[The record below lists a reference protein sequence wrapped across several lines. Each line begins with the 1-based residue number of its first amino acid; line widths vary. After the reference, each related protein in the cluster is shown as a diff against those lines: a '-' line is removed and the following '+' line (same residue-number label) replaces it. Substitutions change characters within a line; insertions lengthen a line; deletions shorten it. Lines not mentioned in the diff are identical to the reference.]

1 MYRWTDFDIFSLHLV
16 EMIFDETVIP
26 RGARLYKGMPRGMHP
41 RRTRNFFLTSSV
53 RTARGYGPTINTYV
67 ATKPLRLFV
76 LSHKNVKLLLD
87 KYPMSAAAKVMLR
100 LALGVRTTRARQH
113 LAYKV
118 VLRGKGYLPGAR
130 NTRPGQRLS
139 FGELDHQ
146 VFEKLSREFL
156 VPEKYDGYYAPAKPS
171 IFHGGIFYSE
181 IMISRPMHAIKPAP
195 RVVAPP
201 VQRRTGVSH
210 AQIIKRLP
218 ALFVEYS
225 KTQRRLLRPY
235 GGFIP
240 YLGGGMAV
248 KLYLEARA
256 IKAPPKVLN
265 TTDFDFTFAVPKRLT
280 SKMGV
285 AMRVV
290 AMRKVMTEHLEGFT
304 TWLGRSFGVRP
315 QITVKDFVPPV
326 RLLPTTGKRIYQVIS
341 YGLQFPGVAKPVDFV
356 DTTLAHVPGMSREHI
371 HHVFSRSFGMPIER
385 LKTMYKNVLVVLAGS
400 FVTKDPSLKSRNP
413 LTGNRAEKGLKNT
426 ARLASLI
433 RANAQSTTPARG
445 LVNAIDRGDKKTAF
459 KNARLVIKNLSRK

>member
-1 MYRWTDFDIFSLHLV
+1 
-16 EMIFDETVIP
+16 MIFDETVIP
-26 RGARLYKGMPRGMHP
+26 KGARLYKGMPRGMHP

-76 LSHKNVKLLLD
+76 LSQRNVKLLLD
-87 KYPMSAAAKVMLR
+87 KYPLTAAAKVMLR
-100 LALGVRTTRARQH
+100 LALGTRTTRARQH
-113 LAYKV
+113 LAYRV
-118 VLRGKGYLPGAR
+118 ILRGKGYLPGAK

-139 FGELDHQ
+139 VGELDRQ

-171 IFHGGIFYSE
+171 IFHGGIFHSE
-181 IMISRPMHAIKPAP
+181 IMIARPMHAIKPAL
-195 RVVAPP
+195 AAP

-210 AQIIKRLP
+210 ALIIKRLP
-218 ALFVEYS
+218 GLFVEYS

-265 TTDFDFTFAVPKRLT
+265 TTDFDFTFAVPRRLT
-280 SKMGV
+280 TKSDV
-285 AMRVV
+285 VMRVV
-290 AMRKVMTEHLEGFT
+290 GMRKVMTDHLEGFV

-315 QITVKDFVPPV
+315 RIVVKDFVPPV

-400 FVTKDPSLKSRNP
+400 FATKDPALKSRNP
-413 LTGNRAEKGLKNT
+413 LTGNRAEKGLKDT

-433 RANAQSTTPARG
+433 NANAKSSTPARG
-445 LVNAIDRGDKKTAF
+445 LVSAIKRGNVKNASKK
-459 KNARLVIKNLSRK
+459 ARLVIKNLSRK

>member
-1 MYRWTDFDIFSLHLV
+1 
-16 EMIFDETVIP
+16 MIFDETVVP
-26 RGARLYKGMPRGMHP
+26 KGARLYKGMPRGMHP
-41 RRTRNFFLTSSV
+41 RRTRNFFLTSSA

-113 LAYKV
+113 LAYRV
-118 VLRGKGYLPGAR
+118 VLRGKAYLPGAR

-139 FGELDHQ
+139 VGELDRQ

-171 IFHGGIFYSE
+171 IFHGGIFHSE
-181 IMISRPMHAIKPAP
+181 IMIARPMHAIKPAP
-195 RVVAPP
+195 RVASP
-201 VQRRTGVSH
+201 VVRRPGVSH

-265 TTDFDFTFAVPKRLT
+265 TTDFDFTFAVPQRIT

-290 AMRKVMTEHLEGFT
+290 AMRKVMTEHLEGFV

-315 QITVKDFVPPV
+315 QITVKDFVPPIRV
-326 RLLPTTGKRIYQVIS
+326 MPTTGKRIYQVIS

-356 DTTLAHVPGMSREHI
+356 DTTLAHVPGMSRQHI
-371 HHVFSRSFGMPIER
+371 HPLFSRSFGMPIER

-400 FVTKDPSLKSRNP
+400 FATKDPSLKSRNP
-413 LTGNRAEKGLKNT
+413 LTGNRSEKGLKDT

-433 RANAQSTTPARG
+433 NANAKSNVHARG
-445 LVNAIDRGDKKTAF
+445 LVSAIRRSNVKNASKQ
-459 KNARLVIKNLSRK
+459 ARLVIKNLSRK

>member
-100 LALGVRTTRARQH
+100 LALGTGTTRARQH

-118 VLRGKGYLPGAR
+118 VLRGKGHLPGAR

-171 IFHGGIFYSE
+171 IFHGGIFHSE

-195 RVVAPP
+195 RVAPP
-201 VQRRTGVSH
+201 VQRRPGVSH

-290 AMRKVMTEHLEGFT
+290 AMRKVMTTHLEGFT
-304 TWLGRSFGVRP
+304 TWLARSFGVRP

-426 ARLASLI
+426 ARLATLI
-433 RANAQSTTPARG
+433 RANAQSTTPARA
-445 LVNAIDRGDKKTAF
+445 LVNAIKRGDKKTAF
-459 KNARLVIKNLSRK
+459 KKAQLVIKNLSRK

>member
-1 MYRWTDFDIFSLHLV
+1 
-16 EMIFDETVIP
+16 MIFDETVIP
-26 RGARLYKGMPRGMHP
+26 KGARMYKGMSRGMHP

-53 RTARGYGPTINTYV
+53 RSARGYGPTINTYV

-76 LSHKNVKLLLD
+76 LSHRNVKLLLD
-87 KYPMSAAAKVMLR
+87 KYPMSPAAKVMLR
-100 LALGVRTTRARQH
+100 LALGTRTTRARQH
-113 LAYKV
+113 LAYRV
-118 VLRGKGYLPGAR
+118 ILRGKGYLPGAR

-139 FGELDHQ
+139 IGDLDRQ

-171 IFHGGIFYSE
+171 IFHGGIFHSE
-181 IMISRPMHAIKPAP
+181 IMIARPMHAIKPMV
-195 RVVAPP
+195 RTVVRPLRP
-201 VQRRTGVSH
+201 NVSH

-218 ALFVEYS
+218 GLFVEYS

-235 GGFIP
+235 SGFIP

-256 IKAPPKVLN
+256 IKAPPKVLQ

-280 SKMGV
+280 TKADVGV
-285 AMRVV
+285 RVIG
-290 AMRKVMTEHLEGFT
+290 MRKVMTEHLEGFV

-315 QITVKDFVPPV
+315 QIIVKDFVPPV
-326 RLLPTTGKRIYQVIS
+326 RLLPTTGKLIYQVIS
-341 YGLQFPGVAKPVDFV
+341 YGLQFPGVARPVDFV

-400 FVTKDPSLKSRNP
+400 FVTKDPALKSRNP

-433 RANAQSTTPARG
+433 NANAKSSAHARG
-445 LVNAIDRGDKKTAF
+445 LVNAIKHRNTKNAYKK
-459 KNARLVIKNLSRK
+459 ARLVIKNLSRK

>member
-1 MYRWTDFDIFSLHLV
+1 
-16 EMIFDETVIP
+16 
-26 RGARLYKGMPRGMHP
+26 
-41 RRTRNFFLTSSV
+41 
-53 RTARGYGPTINTYV
+53 
-67 ATKPLRLFV
+67 
-76 LSHKNVKLLLD
+76 
-87 KYPMSAAAKVMLR
+87 MSPAAKVMLR
-100 LALGVRTTRARQH
+100 LALGTRTTRARQH
-113 LAYKV
+113 LAYRV

-139 FGELDHQ
+139 IGDLDHQ

-171 IFHGGIFYSE
+171 IFHGGIFHSE
-181 IMISRPMHAIKPAP
+181 IMIARPMHAIKPAP
-195 RVVAPP
+195 RAVLQ
-201 VQRRTGVSH
+201 VQRRPGVSH

-256 IKAPPKVLN
+256 IKAPPKVLQ

-280 SKMGV
+280 TKADVG
-285 AMRVV
+285 ARVIG
-290 AMRKVMTEHLEGFT
+290 MRKVMTTHLEGFV

-315 QITVKDFVPPV
+315 QIVVKDFVPPV

-356 DTTLAHVPGMSREHI
+356 DTTLAHVPGMSRDHI

-400 FVTKDPSLKSRNP
+400 FVTKDPALKSRNP

-426 ARLASLI
+426 ARLATLI

-445 LVNAIDRGDKKTAF
+445 LVNAIKRGDKKTAV
-459 KNARLVIKNLSRK
+459 KKARLVIKNLSRK

>member
-1 MYRWTDFDIFSLHLV
+1 
-16 EMIFDETVIP
+16 MIFDETVIP
-26 RGARLYKGMPRGMHP
+26 KGARMYKGMPRGMHP
-41 RRTRNFFLTSSV
+41 RRTRNFFLTSSA

-76 LSHKNVKLLLD
+76 LSHRNVKLLLD

-100 LALGVRTTRARQH
+100 LALGTRTTRARQH
-113 LAYKV
+113 LAYRV

-139 FGELDHQ
+139 VGDLDRQ

-171 IFHGGIFYSE
+171 IFHGGIFHAE
-181 IMISRPMHAIKPAP
+181 IMIANPMHAIKPVV
-195 RVVAPP
+195 RTVAP
-201 VQRRTGVSH
+201 VRRPGVSH
-210 AQIIKRLP
+210 ALIIKRLP
-218 ALFVEYS
+218 GLFVEYS

-256 IKAPPKVLN
+256 IKAPPKVLQ

-280 SKMGV
+280 TKMDV
-285 AMRVV
+285 TARVLG
-290 AMRKVMTEHLEGFT
+290 MRKVMTTHLEGFV

-315 QITVKDFVPPV
+315 QIVVKDFVPPV

-341 YGLQFPGVAKPVDFV
+341 YGLQFPGVAKPVDLV

-371 HHVFSRSFGMPIER
+371 HHVYSRSFGMPIER
-385 LKTMYKNVLVVLAGS
+385 LKTMYKNVLAVLAGS
-400 FVTKDPSLKSRNP
+400 FATKDPTLKSRNP
-413 LTGNRAEKGLKNT
+413 LTGNRAEKGLKDT
-426 ARLASLI
+426 ARLASLMN
-433 RANAQSTTPARG
+433 ANAKSNVHARG
-445 LVNAIDRGDKKTAF
+445 LVSAIKRSNTKNAYKK
-459 KNARLVIKNLSRK
+459 ARLVIKNLSRK

>member
-1 MYRWTDFDIFSLHLV
+1 
-16 EMIFDETVIP
+16 MIFDETVIP
-26 RGARLYKGMPRGMHP
+26 KGARLYKGMPRGMHP
-41 RRTRNFFLTSSV
+41 RRTRNFFLTSSA

-76 LSHKNVKLLLD
+76 LSHRNVKLLLD
-87 KYPMSAAAKVMLR
+87 KYRLSPAAKVMLR
-100 LALGVRTTRARQH
+100 LALGTRTTRARQH
-113 LAYKV
+113 LAYRL

-139 FGELDHQ
+139 VGELDRQ

-156 VPEKYDGYYAPAKPS
+156 IPEKYDGYYAPAKPS
-171 IFHGGIFYSE
+171 IFHGGVFHSE
-181 IMISRPMHAIKPAP
+181 IMIAQPMHSIKPAFAVRATP
-195 RVVAPP
+195 Q
-201 VQRRTGVSH
+201 VQRRLGVSN

-218 ALFVEYS
+218 GLFVEYS

-256 IKAPPKVLN
+256 IKAPPKVLQ

-280 SKMGV
+280 TKMD
-285 AMRVV
+285 VV
-290 AMRKVMTEHLEGFT
+290 ARVIGMRKVMTTHLEGFV

-315 QITVKDFVPPV
+315 QIVVKDFVPPV

-385 LKTMYKNVLVVLAGS
+385 LKTMYKNVLAVLAGS

-413 LTGNRAEKGLKNT
+413 LTGNRAEKGIKNT
-426 ARLASLI
+426 ARLATLI
-433 RANAQSTTPARG
+433 KANAKTTVHARG
-445 LVNAIDRGDKKTAF
+445 LVNAIRRNNTKNAYKK
-459 KNARLVIKNLSRK
+459 ARLVIKNLSRK

>member
-1 MYRWTDFDIFSLHLV
+1 
-16 EMIFDETVIP
+16 MIFDETVIP
-26 RGARLYKGMPRGMHP
+26 KGARLYKGMPRGMHP
-41 RRTRNFFLTSSV
+41 RRTRNFFLTSSA

-76 LSHKNVKLLLD
+76 LSHRNVKLLLD
-87 KYPMSAAAKVMLR
+87 KYPMSATAKVMLR

-113 LAYKV
+113 LAYRV

-130 NTRPGQRLS
+130 NTRAGQRLS
-139 FGELDHQ
+139 IGELDHQ

-171 IFHGGIFYSE
+171 IFHGGIFHSE
-181 IMISRPMHAIKPAP
+181 IMISRPLQGIKPAP

-218 ALFVEYS
+218 VLFVEYS

-240 YLGGGMAV
+240 YLVGGMAV

-256 IKAPPKVLN
+256 IKAPPRVLN

-285 AMRVV
+285 ALRVV
-290 AMRKVMTEHLEGFT
+290 AMRKVMTTHLEGFV

-326 RLLPTTGKRIYQVIS
+326 KLLPTTGKRIYQVIS

-400 FVTKDPSLKSRNP
+400 FVTKDPALKSRNP

-426 ARLASLI
+426 ARLATLI

-445 LVNAIDRGDKKTAF
+445 LVNAINRGDQKTAL
-459 KNARLVIKNLSRK
+459 KKARLVIKNLSRK

>member
-1 MYRWTDFDIFSLHLV
+1 MYRWTDFDIFSLQLV

-41 RRTRNFFLTSSV
+41 RRTRNFFLTSSA

-113 LAYKV
+113 LAYRV

-130 NTRPGQRLS
+130 NTRAGQRLS
-139 FGELDHQ
+139 IGELDRQ

-171 IFHGGIFYSE
+171 IFHGGIFHSE

-195 RVVAPP
+195 RIAPP
-201 VQRRTGVSH
+201 VQRRARVSH

-265 TTDFDFTFAVPKRLT
+265 TTDFDFTFAVPQRIT

-290 AMRKVMTEHLEGFT
+290 AMRKVMTEHLEGFV

-356 DTTLAHVPGMSREHI
+356 DTTLAHVPGMSRQLI
-371 HHVFSRSFGMPIER
+371 HHVFSRSIGMPIER
-385 LKTMYKNVLVVLAGS
+385 LKTMYKNVLAVLAGS
-400 FVTKDPSLKSRNP
+400 FATKDPSLKSRNP
-413 LTGNRAEKGLKNT
+413 LTGNRSEKGLKDT

-433 RANAQSTTPARG
+433 NANAKSNVHARG
-445 LVNAIDRGDKKTAF
+445 LVSAIRRSNVKNASKQ
-459 KNARLVIKNLSRK
+459 ARLVIKNLSRK

>member
-1 MYRWTDFDIFSLHLV
+1 MYRWTDFDIFSLQLV

-41 RRTRNFFLTSSV
+41 RRTRNFFLTSSA

-113 LAYKV
+113 LAYRV
-118 VLRGKGYLPGAR
+118 VLRGKGYLPGVR
-130 NTRPGQRLS
+130 NTRLGQRLS
-139 FGELDHQ
+139 VGELDRQ

-171 IFHGGIFYSE
+171 IFHGGIFHSE

-201 VQRRTGVSH
+201 VQRRARVSH

-265 TTDFDFTFAVPKRLT
+265 TTDFDFTFAVPLRIT

-290 AMRKVMTEHLEGFT
+290 AMRKVMTEHLEGFV

-356 DTTLAHVPGMSREHI
+356 DTTLAHVPGMSRQLI
-371 HHVFSRSFGMPIER
+371 HHVFSRSIGMPIER
-385 LKTMYKNVLVVLAGS
+385 LKTMYKNVLAVLAGS
-400 FVTKDPSLKSRNP
+400 FATKDPSLKSRNP
-413 LTGNRAEKGLKNT
+413 LTGNRSEKGLKDT

-433 RANAQSTTPARG
+433 NANAKSNVHARG
-445 LVNAIDRGDKKTAF
+445 LVSAIRRSNVKNASKQ
-459 KNARLVIKNLSRK
+459 ARLVIKNLSRK

>member
-1 MYRWTDFDIFSLHLV
+1 MYRWTDFDIFSLQLV

-41 RRTRNFFLTSSV
+41 RRTRNFFLTSSA

-113 LAYKV
+113 LAYRV

-171 IFHGGIFYSE
+171 IFHGGIFHSE

-195 RVVAPP
+195 RVAPL
-201 VQRRTGVSH
+201 VQRRRPGVSN

-218 ALFVEYS
+218 TLFVEYS

-248 KLYLEARA
+248 KLYLGARG

-290 AMRKVMTEHLEGFT
+290 AMRKVMTTHLEGFV

-356 DTTLAHVPGMSREHI
+356 DTTLAHVPGMSRQLI
-371 HHVFSRSFGMPIER
+371 HHVFSRSVGMPIER
-385 LKTMYKNVLVVLAGS
+385 LKTMYKNVLAVLAGS
-400 FVTKDPSLKSRNP
+400 FATKDPSLKSRNP
-413 LTGNRAEKGLKNT
+413 LTGNRSEKGLKDT

-433 RANAQSTTPARG
+433 NANAKSNVHARG
-445 LVNAIDRGDKKTAF
+445 LVSAIRRSNVKNASKQ
-459 KNARLVIKNLSRK
+459 ARLVIKNLSRK

>member
-41 RRTRNFFLTSSV
+41 RRTRNFFLTSSA

-113 LAYKV
+113 LAYRV

-139 FGELDHQ
+139 VGELDRQ

-171 IFHGGIFYSE
+171 IFHGGIFHSE

-195 RVVAPP
+195 RIAPP
-201 VQRRTGVSH
+201 VQRRARVSH

-265 TTDFDFTFAVPKRLT
+265 TTDFDFTFAVPQRIT

-290 AMRKVMTEHLEGFT
+290 AMRKVMTEHLEGFV

-356 DTTLAHVPGMSREHI
+356 DTTLAHVPGMSRQLI
-371 HHVFSRSFGMPIER
+371 HHVFSRSIGMPIER
-385 LKTMYKNVLVVLAGS
+385 LKTMYKNVLAVLAGS
-400 FVTKDPSLKSRNP
+400 FATKDPSLKSRNP
-413 LTGNRAEKGLKNT
+413 LTGNRSEKGLKDT

-433 RANAQSTTPARG
+433 NANAKSNVHARG
-445 LVNAIDRGDKKTAF
+445 LVSAIRRSNVKNASKQ
-459 KNARLVIKNLSRK
+459 ARLVIKNLSRK

>member
-1 MYRWTDFDIFSLHLV
+1 
-16 EMIFDETVIP
+16 MIFDETVIP
-26 RGARLYKGMPRGMHP
+26 KGARLYKGMPRGMHP
-41 RRTRNFFLTSSV
+41 RRTRNFFLTSSA

-76 LSHKNVKLLLD
+76 LSHRNVKLLLD
-87 KYPMSAAAKVMLR
+87 KYPMSATAKVMLR
-100 LALGVRTTRARQH
+100 LALGTGTTRARQH

-118 VLRGKGYLPGAR
+118 ILRGKGYLPGAR

-139 FGELDHQ
+139 VGELDHQ

-171 IFHGGIFYSE
+171 IFHGGIFHSE

-201 VQRRTGVSH
+201 VQRRTRVSH

-256 IKAPPKVLN
+256 IKAPPRVLN

-285 AMRVV
+285 ALRVV
-290 AMRKVMTEHLEGFT
+290 AMRKVMTTHLEGFV

-326 RLLPTTGKRIYQVIS
+326 KLLPTTGKRIYQVIS

-400 FVTKDPSLKSRNP
+400 FVTKDPALKSRNP

-426 ARLASLI
+426 ARLATLI

-445 LVNAIDRGDKKTAF
+445 LVNAIERGDKTTAL
-459 KNARLVIKNLSRK
+459 KKARLVIKNLTRK

>member
-1 MYRWTDFDIFSLHLV
+1 
-16 EMIFDETVIP
+16 MIFDETVIP
-26 RGARLYKGMPRGMHP
+26 KGARLYKGMPRGMHP
-41 RRTRNFFLTSSV
+41 RRTRNFFLTSSA

-76 LSHKNVKLLLD
+76 LSHRNVKLLLD

-100 LALGVRTTRARQH
+100 LALGTRTTRARQH
-113 LAYKV
+113 LAYRV

-139 FGELDHQ
+139 VGELDRQ

-156 VPEKYDGYYAPAKPS
+156 VPEKYDGYYAPSKPS
-171 IFHGGIFYSE
+171 IFHGGIFHSE
-181 IMISRPMHAIKPAP
+181 IMIARPMHAIKPAL
-195 RVVAPP
+195 ASP
-201 VQRRTGVSH
+201 VQRRPGVSH
-210 AQIIKRLP
+210 TLIIKRLP
-218 ALFVEYS
+218 GLFVEYS

-265 TTDFDFTFAVPKRLT
+265 TTDFDFTFAVPKRPT
-280 SKMGV
+280 AKMDV

-290 AMRKVMTEHLEGFT
+290 AMRKVMTEHLEGFV

-315 QITVKDFVPPV
+315 QIVVKDLVPPV
-326 RLLPTTGKRIYQVIS
+326 RLLPTTGRRIYQVIS

-356 DTTLAHVPGMSREHI
+356 DTTLAYVPGISREHI
-371 HHVFSRSFGMPIER
+371 HHVYSRSFGMPIER
-385 LKTMYKNVLVVLAGS
+385 LRTMYKNVLVVLAGS
-400 FVTKDPSLKSRNP
+400 FSTKDPALKSRNP
-413 LTGNRAEKGLKNT
+413 LTGNRAEKGLKDT

-433 RANAQSTTPARG
+433 NANAKTNAHARG
-445 LVNAIDRGDKKTAF
+445 LVSAIKRSNTKNAYKK
-459 KNARLVIKNLSRK
+459 ARLVIKNLSRK

>member
-41 RRTRNFFLTSSV
+41 RRTRNFFLTSSA

-113 LAYKV
+113 LAYRV

-130 NTRPGQRLS
+130 NTRAGQRLS
-139 FGELDHQ
+139 IGELDRQ

-171 IFHGGIFYSE
+171 IFHGGIFHSE

-195 RVVAPP
+195 RIAPP
-201 VQRRTGVSH
+201 VQRRARVSH

-265 TTDFDFTFAVPKRLT
+265 TTDFDFTFAVPQRIT

-290 AMRKVMTEHLEGFT
+290 AMRKVMTEHLEGFV

-356 DTTLAHVPGMSREHI
+356 DTTLAHVPGMSRQLI
-371 HHVFSRSFGMPIER
+371 HHVFSRSIGMPIER
-385 LKTMYKNVLVVLAGS
+385 LKTMYKNVLAVLAGS
-400 FVTKDPSLKSRNP
+400 FATKDPSLKSRNP
-413 LTGNRAEKGLKNT
+413 LTGNRSEKGLKDT

-433 RANAQSTTPARG
+433 NANAKSNVHARG
-445 LVNAIDRGDKKTAF
+445 LVSAIRRSNVKNASKQ
-459 KNARLVIKNLSRK
+459 ARLVIKNLSRK

>member
-1 MYRWTDFDIFSLHLV
+1 
-16 EMIFDETVIP
+16 MIFDETVIP

-41 RRTRNFFLTSSV
+41 RRTRNFFLTSSA

-113 LAYKV
+113 LAYRV

-130 NTRPGQRLS
+130 NTRAGQRLS
-139 FGELDHQ
+139 IGELDRQ

-171 IFHGGIFYSE
+171 IFHGGIFHSE

-195 RVVAPP
+195 RIAPP
-201 VQRRTGVSH
+201 VQRRARVSH

-265 TTDFDFTFAVPKRLT
+265 TTDFDFTFAVPQRIT

-290 AMRKVMTEHLEGFT
+290 AMRKVMTEHLEGFV

-356 DTTLAHVPGMSREHI
+356 DTTLAHVPGMSRQLI
-371 HHVFSRSFGMPIER
+371 HHVFSRSIGMPIER
-385 LKTMYKNVLVVLAGS
+385 LKTMYKNVLAVLAGS
-400 FVTKDPSLKSRNP
+400 FATKDPSLKSRNP
-413 LTGNRAEKGLKNT
+413 LTGNRSEKGLKDT

-433 RANAQSTTPARG
+433 NANAKSNVHARG
-445 LVNAIDRGDKKTAF
+445 LVSAIRRSNVKNASKQ
-459 KNARLVIKNLSRK
+459 ARLVIKNLSRK

>member
-1 MYRWTDFDIFSLHLV
+1 
-16 EMIFDETVIP
+16 MIFDETVIP
-26 RGARLYKGMPRGMHP
+26 KGARLYKGMPRGMHP
-41 RRTRNFFLTSSV
+41 RRTRNFFLTSNP

-118 VLRGKGYLPGAR
+118 ILRGKGYLPGAR

-139 FGELDHQ
+139 VGELDHQ

-171 IFHGGIFYSE
+171 IFHGGIFHSE

-195 RVVAPP
+195 RVAPH
-201 VQRRTGVSH
+201 VQRRTVPQ

-265 TTDFDFTFAVPKRLT
+265 TTDFDFTFAVQKRLT

-290 AMRKVMTEHLEGFT
+290 AMRKVMTDHLEGFV
-304 TWLGRSFGVRP
+304 TWLGRTVGVRP
-315 QITVKDFVPPV
+315 RITVKDFVPPV
-326 RLLPTTGKRIYQVIS
+326 KLLPTTGKRIYQVIS

-400 FVTKDPSLKSRNP
+400 FVTKDPALKSRNP

-426 ARLASLI
+426 ARLATLI
-433 RANAQSTTPARG
+433 RANAQSSTPARA
-445 LVNAIDRGDKKTAF
+445 LVNAINRGDKKTAF
-459 KNARLVIKNLSRK
+459 KKARLVINNLRKK